1 MLLYIHILTIPTC
14 TNIVA
19 LNQAIWTNIQIDR
32 YIDTDTFKYI
42 SHMQIDT
49 HTNTHTHTSIITILS

>member
-49 HTNTHTHTSIITILS
+49 HTNTHTHP